1 MGLKFQFKLNIG
13 VQTAFKHILYLEE
26 TINLFNFVHE
36 RWWKRTTF
44 LVSLLTSFQ
53 ITYLAK
59 KKKDLL
65 ELSDAIA
72 FIERI

>member
-36 RWWKRTTF
+36 RW
-44 LVSLLTSFQ
+44 
-53 ITYLAK
+53 
-59 KKKDLL
+59 
-65 ELSDAIA
+65 
-72 FIERI
+72 